1 MQLQDKGASQTN
13 EKASMT
19 GKNVDRRMHKHKG
32 AQKQSDKDA
41 ELVGNES
48 RRLVKIF
55 TRALTCKV
63 ADKAFR
69 SWSKS

>member
-32 AQKQSDKDA
+32 AQKQSDEDA
-41 ELVGNES
+41 QLVGNES
-48 RRLVKIF
+48 SRIVKIF
-55 TRALTCKV
+55 TRTFICSN
-63 ADKAFR
+63 D
-69 SWSKS
+69 W